1 MALLQVANPDEQLIY
16 WNSLEKKYKVWEIS
30 VLFCGVGTE
39 LDNVKKSHVLPFSH
53 ACILW
58 GTIFRT
64 KLRCTQEIFI
74 LFGCL
79 VLASSRVL
87 ASHNK
92 DDFLNELNGIQ
103 EINCYLPEVL
113 VLREYS
119 FSQITR

>member
-1 MALLQVANPDEQLIY
+1 MYSKN
-16 WNSLEKKYKVWEIS
+16 
-30 VLFCGVGTE
+30 
-39 LDNVKKSHVLPFSH
+39 
-53 ACILW
+53 
-58 GTIFRT
+58 
-64 KLRCTQEIFI
+64 FI

>member
-1 MALLQVANPDEQLIY
+1 MSFPFLTPVFYE
-16 WNSLEKKYKVWEIS
+16 
-30 VLFCGVGTE
+30 VLFLEQSFDV
-39 LDNVKKSHVLPFSH
+39 LKK
-53 ACILW
+53 
-58 GTIFRT
+58 
-64 KLRCTQEIFI
+64 IFI
-74 LFGCL
+74 LFGFL

-119 FSQITR
+119 FSLVAR